1 MKKIKLSLLIL
12 LCVSCTKNEYYYN
25 GFKIGACSSISS
37 IKIAVKIKN
46 QIDINSDIDIDL
58 YYGYEKEYL
67 DLLNENSFK
76 PISIALYYTID
87 NFIVDL
93 DDSFQKDYTKWTKH
107 VLFKE
112 INHNEFYTEKYEF
125 ILKNKRYNFNYHEN
139 ITLSNELFIKQ
150 NSINFCISSVWQ
162 NIDTSEYY
170 VSNGNGVWVSYKK
183 TNDYFIFS

>member
-1 MKKIKLSLLIL
+1 MKKNKLLLLIL

-46 QIDINSDIDIDL
+46 QININSNIDIDL

-67 DLLNENSFK
+67 DLLNEIVLNQFRLHY
-76 PISIALYYTID
+76 IIQLD
-87 NFIVDL
+87 NFIIDL

-112 INHNEFYTEKYEF
+112 INRDEFYTEKYEF
-125 ILKNKRYNFNYHEN
+125 ILKNERYNFNYHEN

>member
-1 MKKIKLSLLIL
+1 MKKIKLVLLIL

-67 DLLNENSFK
+67 DLLNENNFK
-76 PISIALYYTID
+76 PISIALYYTVD
-87 NFIVDL
+87 NYIANL
-93 DDSFQKDYTKWTKH
+93 DDSFRKDYTKWTKH

-112 INHNEFYTEKYEF
+112 INRNEFYTEKYEF
-125 ILKNKRYNFNYHEN
+125 ILKNQRYNFNYHEN
-139 ITLSNELFIKQ
+139 IALSNDIFIKQ
-150 NSINFCISSVWQ
+150 NSISFYISAIWQ
-162 NIDTSEYY
+162 NITTEEYQ
-170 VSNGNGVWVSYKK
+170 SSGCNGVSVSYKK
-183 TNDYFIFS
+183 TNEYFIFS